1 MTARLPGLFIA
12 PVLALILASGQSAR
26 AENINEFNLSGVKEI
41 SHQASRVLLNGI
53 VETFKAIAV
62 AEDGDANGAN
72 GRKREAVSLLRR
84 SQELYQKLVNEMK
97 ATQKINY
104 EKVPPNGFPRPLPQI
119 LERHGYR
126 MPQTTT
132 ELASIALKE
141 LEKYLSAVEP
151 LQFGVV
157 SVSRL
162 QLLVVNDRLHSVM
175 ELGIVIS
182 QLSDTA
188 IE

>member
-97 ATQKINY
+97 AQKIKY
-104 EKVPPNGFPRPLPQI
+104 EKVPPNGFPSPSPANLRTARAPNAADNHRVGVYRP
-119 LERHGYR
+119 
-126 MPQTTT
+126 
-132 ELASIALKE
+132 
-141 LEKYLSAVEP
+141 
-151 LQFGVV
+151 
-157 SVSRL
+157 
-162 QLLVVNDRLHSVM
+162 
-175 ELGIVIS
+175 
-182 QLSDTA
+182 
-188 IE
+188 

>member
-97 ATQKINY
+97 AQKINY

-119 LERHGYR
+119 LERHGHR

-157 SVSRL
+157 SVSRP